1 MFDSI
6 INSSVSFDFP
16 GAMICILCSLILG
29 IIIALAYKIQDKASK
44 NFLVSLTVMPVIVQI
59 VIMLVNGNLGAGV
72 AIMGAFS
79 LIRYRSAPG
88 SAKEIAAVFL
98 SMAIGICTGMGYV
111 AFGAV
116 MTLII
121 CGVLILF
128 SKTALLGKSGSE
140 KQLKVT
146 IPENLDYS
154 GIFDDIFEKYTLA
167 NSLEKVKTVNL
178 GSMYELVY
186 RITEKDEK
194 QEKQMLDEIR
204 CRNGN
209 LTVICGKVPVNSES
223 L

>member
-6 INSSVSFDFP
+6 IDSSVSFDFS
-16 GAMICILCSLILG
+16 GAMICTLCSLILG

-111 AFGAV
+111 VFGGI
-116 MTLII
+116 MTIII
-121 CGVLILF
+121 CGALILF
-128 SKTALLGKSGSE
+128 SKTGLLGKGGSE

-154 GIFDDIFEKYTLA
+154 GIFDDIFEKYTCTS
-167 NSLEKVKTVNL
+167 SLEKVKTVNL

-209 LTVICGKVPVNSES
+209 LTVICGRVPVNSET

>member
-1 MFDSI
+1 
-6 INSSVSFDFP
+6 
-16 GAMICILCSLILG
+16 MICTLCSLILG

>member
-6 INSSVSFDFP
+6 IDSNVNFDFP
-16 GAMICILCSLILG
+16 GAMICTLCSLVLG
-29 IIIALAYKIQDKASK
+29 IIIAFAYKIQDKASK
-44 NFLVSLTVMPVIVQI
+44 NFLVSLTIMPVIVQI

-98 SMAIGICTGMGYV
+98 SMAAGICTGMGYV
-111 AFGAV
+111 AFGGV

-121 CGVLILF
+121 CGALILF
-128 SKTALLGKSGSE
+128 SKTNILGKSGSE

-146 IPENLDYS
+146 IPENLDYI
-154 GIFDDIFEKYTLA
+154 GIFDDIFEKYTSS

-186 RITEKDEK
+186 KITEKDEK

-209 LTVICGKVPVNSES
+209 LTIICGRVPVNSES